1 MEYIHILT
9 VPSTN
14 LTFHCPIHSSVWSS
28 LVPPPSPEVTGQAY
42 TFPTSLSTLTTT
54 HTLRGITHKS
64 ILCESISCYSN
75 NGMTVYKHLSLVLCF
90 NSIPVGLHSGHIAA
104 LPKDI
109 LDPRRALEITD
120 EMRSV
125 LCVSCP

>member
-1 MEYIHILT
+1 VT
-9 VPSTN
+9 VLEMYETSSNRT
-14 LTFHCPIHSSVWSS
+14 HSVWSS

-64 ILCESISCYSN
+64 IL
-75 NGMTVYKHLSLVLCF
+75 F
-90 NSIPVGLHSGHIAA
+90 GLHSGHIAA